1 MLIIFT
7 SLVLDVQYSILFKE
21 LFAYKLK
28 LCHNRNDSVNFII
41 LVDLHVFKQSIFLIA
56 NF

>member
-7 SLVLDVQYSILFKE
+7 PLILDVQYSISFKE

-28 LCHNRNDSVNFII
+28 LRHDRNDSVNYII
-41 LVDLHVFKQSIFLIA
+41 LVDLHVFKQSPFLIV